1 MVFTLDTTGKKDEII
16 RKQEQEIRELE
27 AIVKALQS
35 CIEKLKKIRNIKK
48 D

>member
-35 CIEKLKKIRNIKK
+35 GIEKLKKIRNIKK